1 MKSLSRSFHGDTKP
15 NWEVLMPESHNR
27 KRQRSPEYVSVDKSG
42 DILQDTFKH
51 YFEMAMDHHTK
62 AGTTSNILLIAIGAI
77 IGLVGLENTIG
88 GVAMLV
94 IGLFGAVWTWKQ
106 HERYHYW
113 QHIAYEYQKELTK
126 IMPELK
132 TAAVGG
138 DYHRAA
144 QDAAAKAF
152 GPLFARRIHDKYLW
166 VSLHGI
172 IAVIGIV
179 LIVVSVLGR

>member
-1 MKSLSRSFHGDTKP
+1 
-15 NWEVLMPESHNR
+15 MPESHN
-27 KRQRSPEYVSVDKSG
+27 KKHKRSPEYVSVDKSG
-42 DILQDTFKH
+42 DILQETFKH

-77 IGLVGLENTIG
+77 IGLVGLDNTIG
-88 GVAMLV
+88 GFAMLV

-113 QHIAYEYQKELTK
+113 EHIAYEYQKELTK

-132 TAAVGG
+132 TAEVGG
-138 DYHRAA
+138 DYDRAA
-144 QDAAAKAF
+144 QDDAAKAF
-152 GPLFARRIHDKYLW
+152 GHLFAKRIHDKYLW

-172 IAVIGIV
+172 VAVIGMV
-179 LIVVSVLGR
+179 LIVVPVLGR